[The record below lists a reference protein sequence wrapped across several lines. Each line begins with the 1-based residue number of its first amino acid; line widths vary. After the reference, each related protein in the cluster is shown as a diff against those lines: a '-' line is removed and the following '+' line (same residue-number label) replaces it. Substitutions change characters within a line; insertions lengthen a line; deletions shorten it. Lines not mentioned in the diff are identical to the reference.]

1 MRGMTTATD
10 TTLSDAALDQLFRE
24 ARTANTFTDEPVTDE
39 QLRAIYELT
48 KWGPTA
54 ANSLPLRIVFV
65 TSDEGKARLGPLM
78 SDGNRDKTLSAPAVA
93 ILGADV
99 DFHETL
105 PETFPHAP
113 DAKDWFGDADARRR
127 PAELNASL
135 QIGYF
140 ILAARSLGLAV
151 GPMNGFDAEGVDAEF
166 FAGTRVTS
174 LVIANLGQP
183 GPDAW
188 LERLPRHDFDHAA
201 TIV

>member
-1 MRGMTTATD
+1 MPTMSTIME

-24 ARTANTFTDEPVTDE
+24 ARTANTFTDEPVTEE
-39 QLRAIYELT
+39 QIRDIYSLM

-65 TSDEGKARLGPLM
+65 TSDEGKARLLPLM
-78 SDGNRDKTLSAPAVA
+78 AGGNRDKTGDAPAVA
-93 ILGADV
+93 ILGADA
-99 DFHETL
+99 DFNAHL
-105 PETFPHAP
+105 PETFPHEP
-113 DAKDWFGDADARRR
+113 DAKDWFGDAEDRRR

-140 ILAARSLGLAV
+140 ILAARSIGLSV

-166 FAGTRVTS
+166 FAGTRIKS
-174 LVIANLGQP
+174 LVVANLGKP

-188 LERLPRHDFDHAA
+188 QERLPRLDFDQAA
-201 TIV
+201 SIV

>member
-1 MRGMTTATD
+1 MTTAID
-10 TTLSDAALDQLFRE
+10 QTLSDAALDQLFRE
-24 ARTANTFTDEPVTDE
+24 ARTANTFTDEPVTEE
-39 QLRAIYELT
+39 QLHAIYELT

-65 TSDEGKARLGPLM
+65 TSDEGKARLLPLM
-78 SDGNRDKTLSAPAVA
+78 SDGNRDKTAQAPAVA
-93 ILGADV
+93 ILAADG
-99 DFHETL
+99 DFNETL

-113 DAKDWFGDADARRR
+113 GAKDWFGEGEQRRR

-166 FAGTRVTS
+166 FAGTNIKS
-174 LVIANLGQP
+174 LVVANLGTP

-188 LERLPRHDFDHAA
+188 QERLPRHDFDRAA
-201 TIV
+201 RIV